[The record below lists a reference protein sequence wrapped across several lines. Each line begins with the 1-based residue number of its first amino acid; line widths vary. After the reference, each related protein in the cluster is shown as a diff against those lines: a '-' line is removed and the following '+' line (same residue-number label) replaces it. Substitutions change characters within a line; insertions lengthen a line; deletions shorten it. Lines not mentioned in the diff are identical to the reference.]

1 MAVPR
6 DDARPPE
13 LSLDPE
19 AGVPVEL
26 GELPVG
32 LVGVEDEFWPPR
44 LPGRTPIRR
53 SLLRRLRGYPTAA
66 SLVKRGLTLG
76 RDVYIGEVYLDYG
89 FLWLIAIGDGAVLTH
104 GVRILAHDASTKHW
118 TGYTRIG
125 RVEIGRRA
133 YIGAGTIV
141 LPDVRVGDDSI
152 VGAGSVVTRDVPART
167 VAAGNPAR
175 PIASLEEF
183 VARHRQWMAHR
194 PRYPRA
200 GFAAYDSDVSPAN
213 MARMRRELRDGPG
226 YIQ

>member
-104 GVRILAHDASTKHW
+104 GVR
-118 TGYTRIG
+118 
-125 RVEIGRRA
+125 
-133 YIGAGTIV
+133 
-141 LPDVRVGDDSI
+141 
-152 VGAGSVVTRDVPART
+152 
-167 VAAGNPAR
+167 
-175 PIASLEEF
+175 
-183 VARHRQWMAHR
+183 
-194 PRYPRA
+194 
-200 GFAAYDSDVSPAN
+200 
-213 MARMRRELRDGPG
+213 
-226 YIQ
+226 